1 MGYLGDDP
9 KRDGAYRGIGSG
21 AWSLASAHRLA
32 FGIHEHA
39 PMVNS
44 FPRKSSKPDSQ
55 YPDFSS
61 SGRGGAPVMQSLGAL
76 LRERRE
82 AMGVTLAEVEVAT
95 RIRQKY
101 LSALEADEW
110 HLLPGEVVGRGFLRN
125 YADYLGLEPNEMME
139 RRRAVTDSNLSQ
151 ALSTTSAGAP
161 LPPERDVDYRP
172 KEVELKDETDEAEQ
186 GEIRLTPILAI
197 VALAALI
204 GLGWWGIGA
213 LGTPLAD
220 LFAGGQTRVAGL
232 FDGSAAPPVEPA
244 ENGDLG
250 VVNEQNT
257 ITDPSAAGAISETQ
271 AAEAMTNA
279 LPAVVTPGVIVLG
292 GATAAPPAAGGNPPS
307 AGGEQA
313 GAERPTAVL
322 VPTNTPEVASPPAA
336 APLAPADQI
345 TQTGAITQTA
355 VVTAPELPTAT
366 PELPTP
372 EAPTATPE
380 ALPTETPTP
389 EPPPAPAVAAAPC
402 ADGRSV
408 IVGPGVGQVVS
419 GIAGVSGTAQ
429 HEAFQYYKLEYA
441 PGAWAAG
448 GYVYFDGSNSQV
460 VGGLLGNLDTGS
472 LPNGDYTIRLTV
484 VDQTGNF
491 PPPCDVAI
499 VVQN

>member
-1 MGYLGDDP
+1 
-9 KRDGAYRGIGSG
+9 
-21 AWSLASAHRLA
+21 
-32 FGIHEHA
+32 
-39 PMVNS
+39 
-44 FPRKSSKPDSQ
+44 
-55 YPDFSS
+55 
-61 SGRGGAPVMQSLGAL
+61 MQSLGAL

-101 LSALEADEW
+101 LSAIEADEW

-125 YADYLGLEPNEMME
+125 YAGYLGLEPNEVME
-139 RRRAVTDSNLSQ
+139 RRRAVTDSNLNA

-172 KEVELKDETDEAEQ
+172 KEVELKDETDEVEQ

-197 VALAALI
+197 VALAAMI

-213 LGTPLAD
+213 LGAPLAD
-220 LFAGGQTRVAGL
+220 LLAGGQTRVAGL
-232 FDGSAAPPVEPA
+232 FDGATAPPVEPA

-250 VVNEQNT
+250 VVNEQNAVPN
-257 ITDPSAAGAISETQ
+257 PSAAGTISDTQ
-271 AAEAMTNA
+271 TPGSMTNT

-292 GATAAPPAAGGNPPS
+292 EATPAQPAAGDNPPPAGSDQAAAEQPAGQPGTLLVPTDTPVAAPPA
-307 AGGEQA
+307 E
-313 GAERPTAVL
+313 
-322 VPTNTPEVASPPAA
+322 
-336 APLAPADQI
+336 PL
-345 TQTGAITQTA
+345 TQTSQVTQTE
-355 VVTAPELPTAT
+355 VISAPELPTAT
-366 PELPTP
+366 PEPPTP
-372 EAPTATPE
+372 EQPTLEPPTATPE
-380 ALPTETPTP
+380 VLPTETPTP
-389 EPPPAPAVAAAPC
+389 EPPPPAPVAAAPC
-402 ADGRSV
+402 ADGRAV
-408 IVGPGVGQVVS
+408 ITAPGAGQVVN

-429 HEAFQYYKLEYA
+429 HESFQYYKLEYA

-460 VGGLLGNLDTGS
+460 TGGLLGNLDTGI

-491 PPPCDVAI
+491 PPPCDVAV